1 MLFPNEQEGE
11 PICDWRVHY
20 YAAQRGFFL
29 LLSSTFVIDLLDTLL
44 KGLPYFLGLGPLY
57 WGTFAMQI
65 VLLVIAAFT
74 RSTRFHA
81 AFAIY
86 FLAFTAVM
94 LGSNLLRLT

>member
-1 MLFPNEQEGE
+1 MQSKARIVRARGTRDNRPLRSEASPPAVGE
-11 PICDWRVHY
+11 
-20 YAAQRGFFL
+20 A
-29 LLSSTFVIDLLDTLL
+29 DLLDTLL
-44 KGLPYFLGLGPLY
+44 KGLPYFLSLGPLY

-74 RSTRFHA
+74 KLPRFHA
-81 AFAIY
+81 AFAVY